1 MLYST
6 EATMHG
12 DAEIHSGE
20 RLGDAHRGP
29 WHIGEVLAEMLLLQ
43 LPEMDT
49 AEAAQVLVA
58 AT

>member
-29 WHIGEVLAEMLLLQ
+29 WHIGEVLAELLLQ
-43 LPEMDT
+43 LVEMDT

>member
-1 MLYST
+1 
-6 EATMHG
+6 MHG
-12 DAEIHSGE
+12 QAEIRSDDCRE
-20 RLGDAHRGP
+20 DAHSGP

-43 LPEMDT
+43 LPEMNT